1 MATGN
6 TARNEITGKVI
17 KTNPTSTSYRDGWDL
32 AFGKKE
38 QSSKK
43 MVLVSASW
51 CGPCHGLKKRLEE
64 SGLNNKI
71 EIKEADK
78 DSAFFKE
85 HNIKSVPRLLIME
98 GDAVVEI
105 IQGADD
111 IFKAISSSEE

>member
-6 TARNEITGKVI
+6 TARNDVTGKVI
-17 KTNPTSTSYRDGWDL
+17 KTNPASSDYRDGWDL
-32 AFGKKE
+32 AFGKKK

-43 MVLVSASW
+43 LVLVSASW

-64 SGLNNKI
+64 SGLDKKI

-78 DSAFFKE
+78 DSTFFKE
-85 HNIKSVPRLLIME
+85 YNIKSVPRLLIME
-98 GDAVVEI
+98 GDTVIEI

-111 IFKAISSSEE
+111 IYKAVSKNE